1 MEYSQLLSINRFRL
15 ICDLMFTNPT
25 HIIIL
30 LTKKLLLQ
38 PYKTLFLID
47 QKKTLFKKKNEL
59 SHNSIFC

>member
-47 QKKTLFKKKNEL
+47 QKKNSILKKK
-59 SHNSIFC
+59 S